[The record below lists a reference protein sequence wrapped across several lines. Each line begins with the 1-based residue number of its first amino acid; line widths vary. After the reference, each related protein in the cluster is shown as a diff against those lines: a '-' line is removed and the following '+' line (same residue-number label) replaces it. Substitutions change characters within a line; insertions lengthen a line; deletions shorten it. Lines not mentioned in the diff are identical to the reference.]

1 MRLWRKLPTRAKPLY
16 HEPDWWLLAT
26 LMTLVMFGMVMVYS
40 ASFGVAIAEGGTPY
54 SYLIR
59 QVIYTFIGLVG
70 MFVAMA
76 VNYNRLRDHAGK
88 GMLAILLLLA
98 ALVFV
103 PGLGTEI
110 NGAKAWIYIG
120 PVSFQPSEIAKLAL
134 VIYMA
139 SWLSGKGAK
148 VRSFSYGMVQFAVV
162 MMTMIGL
169 IMLQPDLGTA
179 ILLATVGLAMFFV
192 AGANLVQF
200 ATSLMAGGMMFLAL
214 ALSAS
219 YRRER
224 LLVFLDPESDLR
236 NLGWQL
242 FQARLALGSGGVF
255 GLGLGASRQK
265 FSWLP
270 FPHHDAIFAIIGEEL
285 GLVGCVFV
293 LMLFGSLAIRGYR
306 IAMRAPDAFGT
317 LVAVGITTWLIFQAL
332 FNIGGVVAAIPFTG
346 ITLPFISF
354 GGSSLIMCMTAVGV
368 LLNISRQTRQ
378 VAESAQEAAARA
390 DDDYREPPV
399 EPTPRQEPARVPEG
413 VRAFGRGSRTES
425 TGRW

>member
-1 MRLWRKLPTRAKPLY
+1 MKLWRKESTRAKPLY

-40 ASFGVAIAEGGTPY
+40 SSFGIALNESGT
-54 SYLIR
+54 SYGYLTR
-59 QVIYTFIGLVG
+59 QIAYTAIGLVG
-70 MFVAMA
+70 MFAAMA

-88 GMLAILLLLA
+88 AMLGILLLLA

-103 PGLGTEI
+103 PGLGTEVY
-110 NGAKAWIYIG
+110 GAKAWIYVG
-120 PVSFQPSEIAKLAL
+120 PISFQPSEIAKLVL

-139 SWLSGKGAK
+139 SWLSGKGGQ

-162 MMTMIGL
+162 MMTMLGL
-169 IMLQPDLGTA
+169 IMLEPDLGTA

-192 AGANLVQF
+192 AGAHLVQF
-200 ATSLMAGGMMFLAL
+200 ATLIMVGGSMFLAL

-219 YRRER
+219 YRRDR
-224 LLVFLDPESDLR
+224 LMVFLDPESDLR

-242 FQARLALGSGGVF
+242 FQARLALGSGGLF

-270 FPHHDAIFAIIGEEL
+270 LPHNDAIFAVIGEEL
-285 GLVGCVFV
+285 GLAGCVFL

-354 GGSSLIMCMTAVGV
+354 GGSSLIMCMISVGI
-368 LLNISRQTRQ
+368 LLNISRQTRE
-378 VAESAQEAAARA
+378 VAESS
-390 DDDYREPPV
+390 REM
-399 EPTPRQEPARVPEG
+399 PARIDEHNEPQSEASPRHAPTRTPEG
-413 VRAFGRGSRTES
+413 VRAFGRASQPERGSQ
-425 TGRW
+425 W

>member
-1 MRLWRKLPTRAKPLY
+1 MKLWRKESTRAKPLY

-40 ASFGVAIAEGGTPY
+40 SSFGVAMNEGGTPHG
-54 SYLIR
+54 YLIR

-76 VNYNRLRDHAGK
+76 VNYRWLRDHAGK
-88 GMLAILLLLA
+88 AMLGILLLLA

-103 PGLGTEI
+103 PGLGTEVY
-110 NGAKAWIYIG
+110 GSTAWIYIG
-120 PVSFQPSEIAKLAL
+120 PVSFQPSEVAKLVL

-148 VRSFSYGMVQFAVV
+148 VRSFSYGTVQFAVV
-162 MMTMIGL
+162 MMTMLGL

-192 AGANLVQF
+192 AGAHPVQF
-200 ATSLMAGGMMFLAL
+200 ATSIMVGATMFLAL
-214 ALSAS
+214 TLSAS
-219 YRRER
+219 YRRDR
-224 LLVFLDPESDLR
+224 LMVFLDPESDLR

-242 FQARLALGSGGVF
+242 FQARLALGSGGLF

-270 FPHHDAIFAIIGEEL
+270 LPHNDAIFAIIGEEL
-285 GLVGCVFV
+285 GLVGCIFL

-354 GGSSLIMCMTAVGV
+354 GGSSLIMCMIAVGI
-368 LLNISRQTRQ
+368 LLNISRQTRA
-378 VAESAQEAAARA
+378 VAESPKKTRDRA
-390 DDDYREPPV
+390 EERRDPPAGATPYHEPRR
-399 EPTPRQEPARVPEG
+399 TPEG
-413 VRAFGRGSRTES
+413 VKVFGRASQPES
-425 TGRW
+425 GGHR

>member
-1 MRLWRKLPTRAKPLY
+1 MKLWRKESTRAKPLY

-40 ASFGVAIAEGGTPY
+40 SSFGIAMNEGGTPY

-59 QVIYTFIGLVG
+59 QVAYTFIGLIG

-88 GMLAILLLLA
+88 AMLGILLLLA

-103 PGLGTEI
+103 PGLGTELY
-110 NGAKAWIYIG
+110 GSKAWIYVG
-120 PVSFQPSEIAKLAL
+120 PISFQPSEIAKLVL

-139 SWLSGKGAK
+139 SWLSGKGAQ
-148 VRSFSYGMVQFAVV
+148 VRSFSYGIVQFAVV
-162 MMTMIGL
+162 MMTVIGL
-169 IMLQPDLGTA
+169 IMLEPDLGTA

-192 AGANLVQF
+192 AGAHLVQF
-200 ATSLMAGGMMFLAL
+200 ATLIMVGGTMFLAL

-219 YRRER
+219 YRRDR

-242 FQARLALGSGGVF
+242 FQARLALGSGGLF

-270 FPHHDAIFAIIGEEL
+270 LPHNDAIFAVIGEEL
-285 GLVGCVFV
+285 GLAGCVFL

-306 IAMRAPDAFGT
+306 IAMRAPDAFGA

-354 GGSSLIMCMTAVGV
+354 GGSSLIMCMTAVGI
-368 LLNISRQTRQ
+368 LLNISRQTRE
-378 VAESAQEAAARA
+378 VAETAREIAEDAEEHRQLPIEAS
-390 DDDYREPPV
+390 
-399 EPTPRQEPARVPEG
+399 PRQAPTRTPEG
-413 VRAFGRGSRTES
+413 VRAFGRASQPES
-425 TGRW
+425 SGQW